1 MQTVLDSFCRCFGTP
16 ESIPRPEVGHD
27 NHPTHSLN
35 DSDHQQQQQQLQ
47 QQQQQQQYHPEDSI
61 VDSSTSRSD
70 VKRRTDRL
78 ELRDKQWDELFEK
91 ASCSRSSAVLETA
104 TASTA
109 AMDNTSHHH
118 HHDPIIK
125 TTNTI
130 DHDAAMED
138 LEYAQALAKV
148 KLAANPSRHRSS
160 HKRKRPSKS
169 RDEIFRHRRF
179 EDAHATTNSN
189 SHHNTSHPKPKTNHT
204 SPFHFLKGGVVANAL
219 CFATPIRDTD
229 EEPVTTTVVLQDS
242 VDNSDANTLN
252 TCEDTITS
260 TLYFDSKYAHVVQSQ
275 PPMPLFNQFKVDE
288 RHEDELRRIV
298 ASDSHNSLKMIRL
311 MRSGSS
317 QQQQEQERSNHDHVM
332 KLMADDDSSD
342 SDEETPTS
350 TPERETRISKS
361 STSTTP
367 PTRHHHPSSSSSNN
381 RMDLDDPP
389 PAVKA
394 ITNSSRSSS
403 SRSNTAPL
411 TPTSSSGQPSE
422 KAAATTNERRFFVL

>member
-1 MQTVLDSFCRCFGTP
+1 MQTVLDSFCRCFGAP
-16 ESIPRPEVGHD
+16 EAIPRPDGSGGHD
-27 NHPTHSLN
+27 NSNNNTNSNNSINNVN
-35 DSDHQQQQQQLQ
+35 DLHHQYRHQQ
-47 QQQQQQQYHPEDSI
+47 EDSI

-78 ELRDKQWDELFEK
+78 ELQDKQWDELFEK
-91 ASCSRSSAVLETA
+91 ASCTPRSGVVETA

-109 AMDNTSHHH
+109 AMDNTNP
-118 HHDPIIK
+118 DAMDC
-125 TTNTI
+125 NTR
-130 DHDAAMED
+130 ED

-160 HKRKRPSKS
+160 HKRKRPAKS

-179 EDAHATTNSN
+179 EEAHATTTHYN
-189 SHHNTSHPKPKTNHT
+189 PKPKTAQPST
-204 SPFHFLKGGVVANAL
+204 PFSRFLSGQGVVANAL

-229 EEPVTTTVVLQDS
+229 EEPTTVAVQQES
-242 VDNSDANTLN
+242 NDNSDANTLN

-275 PPMPLFNQFKVDE
+275 PPMPLFNQFKVDD

-311 MRSGSS
+311 MHSGSPPP
-317 QQQQEQERSNHDHVM
+317 RDHAHIM
-332 KLMADDDSSD
+332 KLMADSSD
-342 SDEETPTS
+342 SEGESPQTS
-350 TPERETRISKS
+350 PERESTTNS
-361 STSTTP
+361 STKSHLHGRRSDRTSSTT
-367 PTRHHHPSSSSSNN
+367 N
-381 RMDLDDPP
+381 MDLDDPP

-411 TPTSSSGQPSE
+411 TPSSSGQVFHVSE
-422 KAAATTNERRFFVL
+422 KNSNDRRFMVL